1 MTATDLPFDL
11 LEPLPQGRFAI
22 QASAGTGKTFTLAA
36 LATRFVAEQDV
47 LASELLIVTFTRAA
61 TAELRSRVR
70 ERLVEV
76 ASHLAADPAP
86 ATADPLLTHLAGPDR
101 ALHLARVERA
111 VTEFDTATITTIHG
125 FATQVLTTLGA
136 TSGTDLDAVL
146 VEEGPDEVVQ
156 VCADVL
162 ARASAAGHEA
172 GDLPGF
178 KALVQATHSATGVA
192 DLVLE
197 PTPGRPGATPKEL
210 LLAQLVGDAVHDLRA
225 RRQQAGSLSF
235 DDILTELRRALDGPG
250 SSAAIESLRNRYRVA
265 LIDEFQD
272 TDPVQ
277 WDIFRT
283 LFGDDSTGGG
293 AAGSLVLV
301 GDPKQAIYAFRGANV
316 HTYLEALGDAG
327 DVERLSLD
335 TSWRSDGAFVGALDT
350 LFEGAT
356 FGDGPIAFTSVQAAP
371 DNQGKRLLGPGDQ
384 PLPPLRLRFALGDD
398 IGRNRDGTCTV
409 KPLETAVYRDLAHQ
423 VRDLLD
429 GATLPGDGP
438 GDPGRPVRPS
448 DVAVLVKAN
457 AEATAIQG
465 ALLEQGIP
473 AVLARGGSVL
483 DSPAAEHWRWLLHAL
498 GRPSDVRRAR
508 TYALSWFAGWTAEQV
523 DAATDAELSRLQE
536 QLHEWVEL
544 LARAGVASFIRNVSA
559 QSDVAARVLSRPDGD
574 RHLTDLGHVGELM
587 MAAAEGGT
595 ASVGGLLASLDK
607 PPVVDPDAE
616 KDGEVAARRI
626 ESDAEAVQIMTI
638 WVSKGLEFPIVCAP
652 TLWRQPRSLTYR
664 YQDPE
669 TGERALDLAGGS
681 SWPDKEGA
689 AARSQLARREDGG
702 EHLRLLYVALTR
714 ARHQTLVWWG
724 RAQGSEKSCLAR
736 MLFARDEQ
744 GQIDPDAYLGARV
757 ALPEDDDALDAVG
770 PLLSRS
776 GGAITAERHGTPARR
791 PDIWVD
797 PELAPARPTLEQ
809 AKLLE
814 VPDRSRHRWSF
825 SSISDQAEST
835 HFDPAEDAAAERDG
849 DPELVTDE
857 PDVDEEE
864 DDATADVPA
873 PVAGEAGP
881 PLSPL
886 APSSPFHHVPAGAS
900 LGTLVHAVLEEID
913 FTSPELATD
922 LRDELGHQLT
932 WRPVDLTPVTSPPDG
947 SELPDGRTLLVDAV
961 QLAIETPLGPLLG
974 GVRLRDLGPHDRLD
988 ELSFE
993 LLLAADGPRCGDRDL
1008 GRAVARHLDPEHP
1021 LQPWAHDLADGIF
1034 DVDLAGHL
1042 TGSIDA
1048 VLRVHDE
1055 QGQPRFVVVDYK
1067 TNRLTERG
1075 QAVRVG
1081 DYAPAALAEA
1091 MAAHHYPLQA
1101 LLYAVALHRYLRW
1114 RLPDYDAGRH
1124 LGGAAYL
1131 FLRGMTGA
1139 DVVTT
1144 DGHPDGVFS
1153 WPIPP
1158 ALVTDLSDLLAG
1170 IARPS
1175 GAAA

>member
-1 MTATDLPFDL
+1 MTTTDLPFDL
-11 LEPLPQGRFAI
+11 LEPLPRGRFAI

-36 LATRFVAEQDV
+36 LAARFVAEQDV

-76 ASHLAADPAP
+76 ANHLAADPTP
-86 ATADPLLTHLAGPDR
+86 VTDDPLLVHLASTDR

-111 VTEFDTATITTIHG
+111 VTEFDAAAITTIHG

-136 TSGTDLDAVL
+136 TSGTDLDAAL

-162 ARASAAGHEA
+162 ARASAGGHDA
-172 GDLPGF
+172 DDLPSF
-178 KALVQATHSATGVA
+178 RALVQATHSATGVA

-197 PTPGRPGATPKEL
+197 PGPGRPGASTEQL
-210 LLAQLVGDAVHDLRA
+210 LLAQLVGEAVHELRA
-225 RRQQAGSLSF
+225 RRQQAGALGF

-250 SSAAIESLRNRYRVA
+250 SAAAVASLRSRYRVA

-283 LFGDDSTGGG
+283 LFGDAGKGGEG
-293 AAGSLVLV
+293 PAGSLVLV

-316 HTYLEALGDAG
+316 HTYLDAVGDGGA
-327 DVERLSLD
+327 VERRTLD
-335 TSWRSDGAFVGALDT
+335 TSWRSDGAFVRALDT
-350 LFEGAT
+350 LFDGAT
-356 FGDGPIAFTSVQAAP
+356 FGDGPIAFTPVQAAP
-371 DNQGKRLLGPGDQ
+371 GNQDKRLTGANDR
-384 PLPPLRLRFALGDD
+384 PLPPLRLRFALGED
-398 IGRNRDGTCTV
+398 IGRNKDGTLTV
-409 KPLETAVYRDLAHQ
+409 KPLEAAIYRDLTDQ
-423 VRDLLD
+423 VRELLD
-429 GATLPGDGP
+429 TATLPGDEP
-438 GDPGRPVRPS
+438 GDPRAPVRPS
-448 DVAVLVKAN
+448 DVAVLVKSN
-457 AEATAIQG
+457 AEATAIQA

-508 TYALSWFAGWTAEQV
+508 TYALSWFAGWTADEV
-523 DAATDAELSRLQE
+523 DTATDAELSTLQE
-536 QLHEWVEL
+536 QLHQWVEV
-544 LARAGVASFIRNVSA
+544 LARAGVASFIRTVWA
-559 QSDVAARVLSRPDGD
+559 QSGVVARVLGRTDGD
-574 RHLTDLGHVGELM
+574 RDLTDLGHVGELM

-595 ASVGGLLASLDK
+595 ASVGGLLASLDE
-607 PPVVDPDAE
+607 PPEVDPDAE

-652 TLWRQPRSLTYR
+652 TLWRQPRTLTYR
-664 YQDPE
+664 YQDDE
-669 TGERALDLAGGS
+669 TGERALDLANGS

-689 AARSQLARREDGG
+689 AARSLLAQREDSG

-714 ARHQTLVWWG
+714 ARHQTLVWWS
-724 RAQGSEKSCLAR
+724 RAKGSEKSCLAR
-736 MLFARDEQ
+736 MLFARDEH
-744 GQIDPDAYLGARV
+744 GHIDHDAYLSSRL
-757 ALPEDDDALDAVG
+757 ALPDDDDTLDAVA
-770 PLLSRS
+770 PLLARS
-776 GGAITAERHGTPARR
+776 DGLITAELHGTPPRR
-791 PDIWVD
+791 HDTWVD
-797 PELAPARPTLEQ
+797 PAAAPTHPSLARARLAEL
-809 AKLLE
+809 
-814 VPDRSRHRWSF
+814 PDRSRHRWSF
-825 SSISDQAEST
+825 SAIADQAEST
-835 HFDPAEDAAAERDG
+835 HFDPVEDAAAERG
-849 DPELVTDE
+849 DVELVTDE
-857 PDVDEEE
+857 PDLDGAAGTAVDETV
-864 DDATADVPA
+864 DALAPASAA
-873 PVAGEAGP
+873 PV
-881 PLSPL
+881 

-900 LGTLVHAVLEEID
+900 LGTLAHAVLEEVD
-913 FTSPELATD
+913 FTSDELTAD
-922 LRDELGHQLT
+922 LRDELGRQLT
-932 WRPVDLTPVTSPPDG
+932 WRPVDLTPASAPPDG
-947 SELPDGRTLLVDAV
+947 AELPDGRTLLVDAL

-974 GVRLRDLGPHDRLD
+974 DVRLRDLGREHRLD

-993 LLLAADGPRCGDRDL
+993 LLLAEDGPGCTDRAL
-1008 GRAVARHLDPEHP
+1008 GRAIVRHLDAEHP
-1021 LQPWAHDLADGIF
+1021 LQGWAHDLADGVF

-1055 QGQPRFVVVDYK
+1055 HGSPRFVVVDYK

-1075 QAVRVG
+1075 QPVRVG
-1081 DYAPAALAEA
+1081 DYAPPALAHA

-1114 RLPDYDAGRH
+1114 RLPGYDPARH

-1139 DVVTT
+1139 HVATT

-1153 WPIPP
+1153 WAIPP
-1158 ALVTDLSDLLAG
+1158 ALVTDLSGLLAG
-1170 IARPS
+1170 APLPS
-1175 GAAA
+1175 GATT